1 MKYMYPSFLALIL
14 LQALYEVHVVE
25 LDPLI

>member
-1 MKYMYPSFLALIL
+1 MKYMYSSFLALVL
-14 LQALYEVHVVE
+14 LEALHEVHVVE